1 MNFSNFEGAWASLR
15 PHIPNSELKRREHF
29 LGTQHKKY
37 SVQSKRQGVWK
48 SFFFMSQLPDSPFED
63 SSVVDGE
70 EEVDYD
76 LNRPKKRSKQTAD
89 MSVPTAQPMQQQRM
103 QMMQQQQAMQ
113 MRMQSQAST
122 GYQMQYPMMA
132 QAPQQMGALRGQAD
146 AIIQAPGTRVSLP
159 TNPGSI
165 LKHHSDEEYDLEP
178 PYNKPKSSMDTKQ
191 FLLHLLST
199 EMLVNTKLH
208 GEFTVSRSEFQS
220 WFPTLPHSTIM
231 SVLSFFGVSKKW
243 QGFFRK
249 FLEAPLKFAEDG
261 EDIAPRARKRGV
273 PGAHALSSVCGEAI
287 LFCLDYAIN
296 QATNGAQLY
305 RMHDDFWLWSK
316 DHQTVVKG
324 WQAITTFSDTMGVSL
339 NRGKTGTVRILR
351 DQTELSTLDPS
362 LLSDPSIFDIKQD
375 SAPID
380 PVLPKGEIRWGFL
393 VMDPRSGRFV
403 IDQDMVD
410 SHVEELKKQLKD
422 KDKSIFAWIQAWNT
436 YAGTFFKA
444 NFGKPANCYGR
455 EHVDL
460 LLETMKRIQTE
471 IFGDSNV
478 VQYLKTQ
485 IGDRF
490 GVKDIPDGYLY
501 FPTPL
506 GGLELQNPFIGL
518 LQVRNSVF
526 ESPASALDDFL
537 DSESEAYRKAKIAFE
552 AGKVPRSSPRAAV
565 PANSLEFFSFEEY
578 SKHREEFYY
587 SWEGSLLSVYEEL
600 LQQPE
605 KEDVDY
611 EGGLVGESGLAFSK
625 LEAAGMQAGEQ
636 RWIAML
642 FGKEMVERFG
652 GLEIV
657 DRGLLPMGMV
667 GLFRSGRVKWHG

>member
-1 MNFSNFEGAWASLR
+1 
-15 PHIPNSELKRREHF
+15 
-29 LGTQHKKY
+29 
-37 SVQSKRQGVWK
+37 
-48 SFFFMSQLPDSPFED
+48 MSQLPDSPFEE
-63 SSVVDGE
+63 SSAIDGE

-76 LNRPKKRSKQTAD
+76 QNRPKKRSKQTAA
-89 MSVPTAQPMQQQRM
+89 MPTQAA
-103 QMMQQQQAMQ
+103 QMMQQQAMQ
-113 MRMQSQAST
+113 QNAMQAAQIRQQSQGSMS
-122 GYQMQYPMMA
+122 YQNPQTMIAQMPAQQINFQAQGAYGSMPM
-132 QAPQQMGALRGQAD
+132 
-146 AIIQAPGTRVSLP
+146 PGPRMSPL
-159 TNPGSI
+159 NPGSI

-178 PYNKPKSSMDTKQ
+178 QYNKPKSSMETKQ

-199 EMLVNTKLH
+199 EMLVNTRLH

-243 QGFFRK
+243 QGFYRK

-261 EDIAPRARKRGV
+261 GDVAPRARKRGV
-273 PGAHALSSVCGEAI
+273 PGAHALSTVCGEVI
-287 LFCLDYAIN
+287 LFCMDYAVN
-296 QATNGAQLY
+296 QATDGAQLY

-316 DHQTVVKG
+316 DHPTVVKG
-324 WQAITTFSDTMGVSL
+324 WQAITTFSDIMGISL
-339 NRGKTGTVRILR
+339 NKGKTGTVRILR
-351 DQTELSTLDPS
+351 DRDDLPTVDPS
-362 LLSDPSIFDIKQD
+362 FLSNPSIFDIKQET
-375 SAPID
+375 APID
-380 PVLPKGEIRWGFL
+380 PILPRGEIRWGFL
-393 VMDPRSGRFV
+393 IMDAHSGRFV
-403 IDQDMVD
+403 IDQEMVD

-436 YAGTFFKA
+436 YAGTFFKT

-460 LLETMKRIQTE
+460 LLETMKRIQTQ
-471 IFGDSNV
+471 IFGDLNV

-490 GVKDIPDGYLY
+490 GVKNIPDGYLY
-501 FPTPL
+501 FPTQL

-526 ESPASALDDFL
+526 DSPASTIDDFL

-552 AGKVPRSSPRAAV
+552 AGKVPRSSPRAV
-565 PANSLEFFSFEEY
+565 PTNSLEFFSFEEY
-578 SKHREEFYY
+578 SKHREEFYC
-587 SWEGSLLSVYEEL
+587 SWEGSLLFVYEEL
-600 LQQPE
+600 LQQPN
-605 KEDVDY
+605 KEDVDS
-611 EGGLVGESGLAFSK
+611 EAGEVGESGLGFSK
-625 LEAAGMQAGEQ
+625 LQAAGVHEGEE

-642 FGKEMVERFG
+642 FGKEMVEKFG

-667 GLFRSGRVKWHG
+667 GLFRSGRVKWQG